1 MFTSWKVNK
10 EMKKLENQQKAQDQ
24 LNQLTAT
31 LKSIDKII
39 EEFTDDARA
48 CLMNNDEAG
57 YELLANSIY
66 YFMDI
71 QKMIQ
76 TIKVQ
81 FHTYIKTAQLYDT
94 IEGLRPILKNAAK
107 MMDDMPSLEKNSRD
121 FMKFKRSLLRGQL
134 NMKAMSSMMTSVN
147 PATQASRSRED
158 LDILKD
164 KIMMGAKGPMS
175 SMSTATATDTSRT
188 AQNEDFFAA
197 ING

>member
-94 IEGLRPILKNAAK
+94 IEG
-107 MMDDMPSLEKNSRD
+107 
-121 FMKFKRSLLRGQL
+121 
-134 NMKAMSSMMTSVN
+134 
-147 PATQASRSRED
+147 
-158 LDILKD
+158 
-164 KIMMGAKGPMS
+164 
-175 SMSTATATDTSRT
+175 
-188 AQNEDFFAA
+188 
-197 ING
+197 